1 MNQAQKKAMEYA
13 RVINNMVQKTQE
25 VQERLNPQFE
35 IIKTALNSSKVAD
48 IKVDEYIAIKA
59 DFQKGTDEYK
69 AVAETLHAAK
79 SPAKLMGMHHNL
91 VTAYDRY
98 AQACQDMVDS
108 MEDTPEVNK
117 AAFESAE
124 KNQEEASDDIS
135 KFIQKISQQA

>member
-35 IIKTALNSSKVAD
+35 TIKTALDSGKVAD
-48 IKVDEYIAIKA
+48 MKADEYTAIKV

-69 AVAETLHAAK
+69 AVAETLHVAK

-91 VTAYDRY
+91 ATAYDRY

-108 MEDTPEVNK
+108 MKDTPEIDKSV
-117 AAFESAE
+117 FEAAE
-124 KNQEEASDDIS
+124 KNQEEASDEIS